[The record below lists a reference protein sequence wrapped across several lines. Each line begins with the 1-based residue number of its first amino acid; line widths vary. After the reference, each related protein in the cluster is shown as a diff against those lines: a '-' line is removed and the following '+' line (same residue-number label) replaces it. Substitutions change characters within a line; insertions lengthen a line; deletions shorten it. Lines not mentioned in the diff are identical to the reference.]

1 MITLSLFVYMR
12 YCRDAQQKLAKSL
25 YWYVLDECML
35 AGIVILDA
43 DVQLFGEI
51 GDYVEATQ
59 NSDLTRCD
67 VMRRMKGPAVW
78 ASAGVTADD
87 EPQIMDAPTWIA
99 VTQALRNWEAAHAYV
114 LHGIGG
120 AK

>member
-12 YCRDAQQKLAKSL
+12 YCRYAQPILAKSL
-25 YWYVLDECML
+25 SRYVLDECLL
-35 AGIVILDA
+35 AGIVIHDA
-43 DVQLFGEI
+43 DVQLFGAI

-59 NSDLTRCD
+59 NADLTFCD
-67 VMRRMKGPAVW
+67 MMRRMNGPAVL

-99 VTQALRNWEAAHAYV
+99 VTQALRNWEAGHAYV
-114 LHGIGG
+114 LHGQGG